1 MQLLLS
7 CAKTMTER
15 SSVPTPRTTRPAYR
29 SEASELAAGLATLP
43 TDELARLLRVNRPY
57 RRRKPPALRPLPR
70 RRRRGDPSP
79 YGLHGNRLQTHRP
92 GEFHRRRFRIRPT
105 APQHHLVPLRTAPPA
120 GRHPHLP
127 ARRRRR
133 TARPRRRNDVFLLA
147 KPADRRPA
155 GPDSR
160 RRRHPGQPG
169 ERRDEAAVRL
179 ETRLPRSAGSSR
191 PNSASARA
199 TG

>member
-1 MQLLLS
+1 MQTAPLLRQDDDGAQL
-7 CAKTMTER
+7 
-15 SSVPTPRTTRPAYR
+15 RPDA
-29 SEASELAAGLATLP
+29 P
-43 TDELARLLRVNRPY
+43 HDPARLPQRGLRTGRRAGDAPDRRTGPAPARQPPY

-105 APQHHLVPLRTAPPA
+105 APQHHLVPLRTAPSA

-179 ETRLPRSAGSSR
+179 ETRLPRSPGHHAR
-191 PNSASARA
+191 NSASARA